1 MEVYVTYENA
11 TEITTQAGLDAFIAN
26 VRATGTPSLV
36 GLESASGITL
46 VFGVGAAESW
56 VGYTTEDESYHSVG
70 DLDRKDML
78 LFLNRDEVDEFY
90 GEMAIPEADAI
101 AAARSFLATGE
112 RPPSITWE
120 SDW

>member
-1 MEVYVTYENA
+1 MKVYVTYEDA
-11 TEITTQAGLDAFIAN
+11 TEITTQAELDAFIAS

-36 GLESASGITL
+36 GLESASATL

-56 VGYTTEDESYHSVG
+56 VGYTTEDESFHSVG

-78 LFLNRDEVDEFY
+78 LFLNCDEMDEFY
-90 GEMAIPEADAI
+90 GEAAIPEADAI
-101 AAARSFLATGE
+101 AAARSFLATGQ
-112 RPPSITWE
+112 RPSTIIWE